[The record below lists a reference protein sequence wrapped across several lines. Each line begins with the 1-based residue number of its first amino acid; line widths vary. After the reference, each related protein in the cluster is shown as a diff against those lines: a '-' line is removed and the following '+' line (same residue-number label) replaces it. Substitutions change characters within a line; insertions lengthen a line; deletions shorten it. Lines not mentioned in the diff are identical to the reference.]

1 MNSFSSVFQHH
12 VYDLCV
18 CACHHIKSC
27 LPSAEMINDAH
38 KWFASYYDAMYIT
51 EIKYTGYHMTRVSHM
66 IMSSLSILCS
76 LSLFGYTA
84 VTIVMVCPH
93 PFLSEGC
100 LSCQVLSNGHLSP
113 RQPQSSALHAW
124 SMRLSAVLFLRLR
137 FMFYMHVCIS
147 EFTTICQQIEKKT
160 F

>member
-1 MNSFSSVFQHH
+1 
-12 VYDLCV
+12 
-18 CACHHIKSC
+18 
-27 LPSAEMINDAH
+27 
-38 KWFASYYDAMYIT
+38 MYIT
-51 EIKYTGYHMTRVSHM
+51 EIKYTTRVSHM
-66 IMSSLSILCS
+66 IKSSLSILCS

-147 EFTTICQQIEKKT
+147 EFTTICQQIEKNILVSLSVLT
-160 F
+160 TLLQPLQLQVQLQVMITVNRPVPASSSTTTLL

>member
-1 MNSFSSVFQHH
+1 
-12 VYDLCV
+12 
-18 CACHHIKSC
+18 
-27 LPSAEMINDAH
+27 
-38 KWFASYYDAMYIT
+38 
-51 EIKYTGYHMTRVSHM
+51 MTRNSHM
-66 IMSSLSILCS
+66 IMSSLTILCS

-124 SMRLSAVLFLRLR
+124 SMRLSAVLFFCLR

-147 EFTTICQQIEKKT
+147 EFTTICQQIEKNILVSLSVLT
-160 F
+160 TLLQPLQLLVQLQIMITMNRPVPALSFTTTLL

>member
-1 MNSFSSVFQHH
+1 
-12 VYDLCV
+12 
-18 CACHHIKSC
+18 
-27 LPSAEMINDAH
+27 
-38 KWFASYYDAMYIT
+38 
-51 EIKYTGYHMTRVSHM
+51 MTRVSHM
-66 IMSSLSILCS
+66 IKSSLSILCS

-147 EFTTICQQIEKKT
+147 EFTTICQQIEKNILVSLSVLT
-160 F
+160 TLLQPLQLLVQLQVMITMNRPVPALSFTTTLL

>member
-1 MNSFSSVFQHH
+1 
-12 VYDLCV
+12 
-18 CACHHIKSC
+18 
-27 LPSAEMINDAH
+27 
-38 KWFASYYDAMYIT
+38 
-51 EIKYTGYHMTRVSHM
+51 MTRNSHM
-66 IMSSLSILCS
+66 IMSSLTILCS

-84 VTIVMVCPH
+84 LTIVMVCPH

-113 RQPQSSALHAW
+113 RQPQSSALRAW

-147 EFTTICQQIEKKT
+147 EFTTICQQIEKNILVSLSVLT
-160 F
+160 TLLQPLQLLVQLQIMITMNRPVPALSFTTTLL

>member
-1 MNSFSSVFQHH
+1 
-12 VYDLCV
+12 
-18 CACHHIKSC
+18 
-27 LPSAEMINDAH
+27 
-38 KWFASYYDAMYIT
+38 MYMT
-51 EIKYTGYHMTRVSHM
+51 EIKYTTWVSHM
-66 IMSSLSILCS
+66 IKSSLSILCS

-124 SMRLSAVLFLRLR
+124 SMRLSAVLFLNISTFRPGEKWQVFFHFVGATPGSTDLAFFLQRLTR
-137 FMFYMHVCIS
+137 EINPHKV
-147 EFTTICQQIEKKT
+147 
-160 F
+160 